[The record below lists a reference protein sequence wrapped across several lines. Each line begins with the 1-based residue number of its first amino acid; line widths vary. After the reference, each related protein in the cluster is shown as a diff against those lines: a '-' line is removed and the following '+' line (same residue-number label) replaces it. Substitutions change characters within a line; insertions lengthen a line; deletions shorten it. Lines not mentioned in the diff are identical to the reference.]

1 MSPIISY
8 LEFFYKY
15 INKYLFII
23 KNKSP
28 KDYVF
33 NIEKIFFLHPLNY
46 FYISISVSCLFNIFI
61 YMIYYFI
68 IVHNKAYFYI

>member
-23 KNKSP
+23 KSKSS

-46 FYISISVSCLFNIFI
+46 FYISISVCLFIIFI
-61 YMIYYFI
+61 YMFYYFI